1 MRIQNVLHQMH
12 AFTLHAKLSSRVP
25 SGALKNEEIDSKS
38 MMAMARRVGEVER
51 ERKEQE
57 RLEYLYRY
65 DIRKQIITVR
75 RTEVRR
81 KIEN

>member
-1 MRIQNVLHQMH
+1 MH

-25 SGALKNEEIDSKS
+25 SGALENGEIDSES
-38 MMAMARRVGEVER
+38 AVAMAPSVR
-51 ERKEQE
+51 EKEGKEQE